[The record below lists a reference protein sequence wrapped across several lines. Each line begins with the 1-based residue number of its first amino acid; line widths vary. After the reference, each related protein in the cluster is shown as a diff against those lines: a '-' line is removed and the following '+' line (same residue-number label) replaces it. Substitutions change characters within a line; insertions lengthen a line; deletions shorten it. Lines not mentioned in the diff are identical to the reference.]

1 LRYAILSD
9 IHANLPALEAVLEE
23 IRVLGVDKY
32 LCLGDIV
39 GYGAQPRECLEIVQG
54 LSERTVAGNHDF
66 AALGKIDID
75 NFNEH
80 AREATLWT
88 RRTLKEEDLDYLRSL
103 PLVHHYDGFSIVHG
117 TLYSPELFDYI
128 QTSYDAF
135 LSISQLPGEVCF
147 LGHSHIP
154 VTFIQRRF
162 ITYSFESEFTVES
175 GTKVLVNVGSV
186 GQPRDNNPNAS
197 YAIFDTAGRKVTL
210 RRVAYDV
217 GAAAAS
223 IREAGL
229 PEVLGERLKIGR

>member
-23 IRVLGVDKY
+23 IRGIGVDEY

-39 GYGAQPRECLEIVQG
+39 GYGAQPRECLELVQT
-54 LSERTVAGNHDF
+54 LAEKTVAGNHDF

-80 AREATLWT
+80 AKEATLWT
-88 RRTLKEEDLDYLRSL
+88 RRTLKGEDLDYLGSL
-103 PLVHHYDGFSIVHG
+103 PLVHHCDGFSIVHG

-135 LSISQLPGEVCF
+135 LSIGQLPGEVCF

-154 VTFIQRRF
+154 VTFIQKRF
-162 ITYSFESEFTVES
+162 ITYSFEPEITVEP
-175 GTKVLVNVGSV
+175 GVKLLVNVGSV
-186 GQPRDNNPNAS
+186 GQPRDNNPHAS
-197 YAIFDTAGRKVTL
+197 YAIFDTGVRKVTL

-217 GAAAAS
+217 EAAAAS

>member
-1 LRYAILSD
+1 
-9 IHANLPALEAVLEE
+9 
-23 IRVLGVDKY
+23 
-32 LCLGDIV
+32 
-39 GYGAQPRECLEIVQG
+39 
-54 LSERTVAGNHDF
+54 
-66 AALGKIDID
+66 
-75 NFNEH
+75 
-80 AREATLWT
+80 
-88 RRTLKEEDLDYLRSL
+88 
-103 PLVHHYDGFSIVHG
+103 VHG

-135 LSISQLPGEVCF
+135 LSMSQLPGEVCF

-162 ITYSFESEFTVES
+162 ITYSFEREITVEP

-197 YAIFDTAGRKVTL
+197 YALFDTVARKVSV
-210 RRVAYDV
+210 RRVAYDID
-217 GAAAAS
+217 AAAAS

>member
-1 LRYAILSD
+1 MRYAILSD
-9 IHANLPALEAVLEE
+9 IHGNLPALEAVLEE
-23 IRVLGVDKY
+23 IRGLGADKY

-39 GYGAQPRECLEIVQG
+39 GYGAQPRECLEIIQG

-80 AREATLWT
+80 AKEATLWT
-88 RRTLKEEDLDYLRSL
+88 RRNLREEDFDYLRNL
-103 PLVHHYDGFSIVHG
+103 PLVQHFDGFSIVHG

-135 LSISQLPGEVCF
+135 LSMSQLPGEVCF

-162 ITYSFESEFTVES
+162 ITYSFEREITVEP

-197 YAIFDTAGRKVTL
+197 YALFDTVARKVSV
-210 RRVAYDV
+210 RRVAYDID
-217 GAAAAS
+217 AAAAS